1 MARRMLINVMEEWE
15 TRVAIVED
23 RRLQELYIERASD
36 ESERHV
42 GDIFKGRVTNVE
54 SAMQAAFVDYGGPRN
69 GFLHVSELAPL
80 DFLGKAG
87 GEPTPSKG
95 RGKGR
100 RWGRVEERLK
110 RGQEVVVQMRKEQM
124 GSKGPRLTTYLSL
137 AGRCLVLTPAGARRG
152 VSRKIE
158 DDAER
163 TRLKQL
169 LESLDPPKDLGFIV
183 RTAGAGRTKTDLR
196 RDLSYLLRLWKAIL
210 ARIREGATPS
220 LIYQESDL
228 VIRCLRDLYSPD
240 IREILVD
247 SEAEY
252 QKVREFIHTIMPR
265 HKRVVHLYKGTK
277 PIFEHYEVD
286 KELERIAQREVPLP
300 SGGSLVIDET
310 EALVAID
317 VNTKGSGKG
326 GNPEQVALRT
336 DLEAA
341 AEAARQLRLRDLGG
355 VIVIDF
361 IDLDDPGHRRQV
373 ERALAEAMRG
383 DRARTK
389 TLRMNNFGLLEI
401 TRQRVRPSLTQ
412 TMLQPC
418 RRCGGRGYVKAVE
431 VVAMTALGE
440 VQQRAK
446 RDEVGRLELTV
457 APEVADYIFN
467 QRRRFLIRLEENVGK
482 QIVVRSDPAMAVDA
496 HQVVLYNRSGARI
509 SRRRR

>member
-1 MARRMLINVMEEWE
+1 MARRMLINVMEDWE

-23 RRLQELYIERASD
+23 HRLQELYIERVGD

-54 SAMQAAFVDYGGPRN
+54 PAMQAAFVDYGGPRN
-69 GFLHVSELAPL
+69 GFLHVSELAPV
-80 DFLGKAG
+80 DFLAKARE
-87 GEPTPSKG
+87 EPNHQSPG
-95 RGKGR
+95 RGRQR
-100 RWGRVEERLK
+100 RRIEELLK
-110 RGQEVVVQMRKEQM
+110 RGQEIVVQMRKAEM

-137 AGRCLVLTPAGARRG
+137 PGRYLVLTPASPRRG

-158 DDAER
+158 DEAER

-169 LESLDPPKDLGFIV
+169 LESLAPPKDLGFIV
-183 RTAGAGRTKTDLR
+183 RTAGEGRTKTDFR
-196 RDLSYLLRLWKAIL
+196 RDLSYLLRLWKAVL
-210 ARIREGATPS
+210 GRIRESPTPS
-220 LIYQESDL
+220 VIYQESDL

-247 SEAEY
+247 SESEY

-265 HKRVVHLYKGTK
+265 HKRVVRLYKGST
-277 PIFEHYEVD
+277 PIFEHFQVD
-286 KELERIAQREVPLP
+286 RELDRIAQREVPLP

-317 VNTKGSGKG
+317 VNTKGFRKG
-326 GNPEQVALRT
+326 SDPEQVALRT

-341 AEAARQLRLRDLGG
+341 EEVARQLRLRDLGG

-361 IDLDDPGHRRQV
+361 IDLRDPEHRRQV
-373 ERALAEAMRG
+373 ERTLAEALKA

-389 TLRMNNFGLLEI
+389 TLRMNNFGLIEL
-401 TRQRVRPSLTQ
+401 TRQRVRPSLTR

-431 VVAMTALGE
+431 VVAMAALAE
-440 VQQRAK
+440 LERETK
-446 RDEVGRLELTV
+446 REEVGRLELTV
-457 APEVADYIFN
+457 APEVADYILN
-467 QRRRFLIRLEENVGK
+467 RRRRLLVRLEEETGK
-482 QIVVRSDPAMAVDA
+482 QINVHSDPSVAVDS
-496 HQVVLYNRSGARI
+496 HQVVLYDQSGARI
-509 SRRRR
+509 SKRRR